1 MQAPAP
7 GARVLIRDEEWLVRG
22 ANQCDLGG
30 YELECLGVSETVR
43 HREALFLT
51 EIDEV
56 KVLDPRDTELVSD
69 DSPAYIGSRLYL
81 EARLRQTVPTGT
93 ELALGHRGAMDALP
107 FQLLPTHQAL
117 EQVRPRFLI
126 ADSVGLGKTLE
137 AGILLSELMRRGKG
151 RRILV
156 VSTKIFI
163 G

>member
-1 MQAPAP
+1 MEAPAP

-22 ANQCDLGG
+22 ATLCDLGG

-56 KVLDPRDTELVSD
+56 RVLDPRDTELVGD

-93 ELALGHRGAMDALP
+93 DLALGHRGAMDALP

-117 EQVRPRFLI
+117 EQVRPRWRLTCWRPSDPRNWL
-126 ADSVGLGKTLE
+126 AMGTAWARKLVSRSN
-137 AGILLSELMRRGKG
+137 AG
-151 RRILV
+151 
-156 VSTKIFI
+156 
-163 G
+163 